1 MGMTFEKNIE
11 KEGAKKKKRLSYH
24 ELELFIERLN
34 ERVEYLENSRPPRLG
49 WISQK
54 DFCMMVGRT
63 GKDGKKIPINR
74 STFHNMVKGSN
85 GAIEIIKINNGVWV
99 TKYPGQPQYDKS
111 EAA

>member
-1 MGMTFEKNIE
+1 MHISYSADNGYEVYNTFCTHVH
-11 KEGAKKKKRLSYH
+11 S
-24 ELELFIERLN
+24 
-34 ERVEYLENSRPPRLG
+34 
-49 WISQK
+49 
-54 DFCMMVGRT
+54 T